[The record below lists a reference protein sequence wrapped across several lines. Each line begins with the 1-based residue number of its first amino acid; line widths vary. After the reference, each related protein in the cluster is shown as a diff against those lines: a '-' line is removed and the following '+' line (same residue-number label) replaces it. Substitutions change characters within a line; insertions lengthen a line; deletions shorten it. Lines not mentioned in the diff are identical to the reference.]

1 MPYIHNFKEQT
12 HLTANCFNKINF
24 QTISSITIDFYIVSS
39 FLPYDNKK
47 KKELNSLNLDN
58 NINHL
63 ILDDKVFLN
72 LFTINEFNDIF
83 LF

>member
-39 FLPYDNKK
+39 Y
-47 KKELNSLNLDN
+47 SS
-58 NINHL
+58 I
-63 ILDDKVFLN
+63 I
-72 LFTINEFNDIF
+72 IF
-83 LF
+83 LTLIVKICIALSNIVNKITTV